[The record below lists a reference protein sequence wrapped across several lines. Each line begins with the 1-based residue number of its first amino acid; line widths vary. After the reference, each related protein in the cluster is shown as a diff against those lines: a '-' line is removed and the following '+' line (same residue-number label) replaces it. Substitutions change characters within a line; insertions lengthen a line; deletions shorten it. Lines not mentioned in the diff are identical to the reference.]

1 LEESKRYMV
10 ILKKILLL
18 VFLIVVSFTQCS
30 QDYPRNKE
38 GKPTSVGI
46 SNYITENK
54 YHIIDEVQLFI
65 NEPIYDIEI
74 YSDDLR
80 EYMSHDSLELGRTY
94 IPGEIILTTEER
106 YVGYELKSTPNF
118 KKKNLTY
125 DDKFVK
131 GVLIHEIY
139 HCYFNQVLREM
150 KMMGFIASS
159 EYNNI
164 VYVPS
169 HEYGFG
175 AEFMEEGFC
184 EYMTFNMGECIRDKR
199 EFKPKS
205 IEEIKDP
212 NNISKVKYEYAL
224 SFVEPIIQRYGIKY
238 GMAVIIRNKPPSY
251 KEILTP
257 QIYYD
262 RLESGLEKFP
272 VQDSIALSKNP
283 E

>member
-1 LEESKRYMV
+1 MV

-18 VFLIVVSFTQCS
+18 IFLIAISFTQCS

-38 GKPTSVGI
+38 GKPTSIGI
-46 SNYITENK
+46 ANYITEKK
-54 YHIIDEVQLFI
+54 YSIINEVQLFI
-65 NEPIYDIEI
+65 NEPIYEIEI

-80 EYMSHDSLELGRTY
+80 EYTRHDSLELGRTY
-94 IPGEIILTTEER
+94 IPGEIILTTEEK
-106 YVGYELKSTPNF
+106 YAGYELKATSNS
-118 KKKNLTY
+118 KKKGLTY

-150 KMMGFIASS
+150 KMLEFIVAS

-164 VYVPS
+164 VYVPN

-184 EYMTFNMGECIRDKR
+184 EYMVFKMGESVRDKK
-199 EFKPKS
+199 EFKPKN
-205 IEEIKDP
+205 IKEIIDP
-212 NNISKVKYEYAL
+212 LNTHEVKYQYAL
-224 SFVEPIIQRYGIKY
+224 SFVEPIIEKYGIKY

-251 KEILTP
+251 KEILAP
-257 QIYYD
+257 RIYYD
-262 RLESGLEKFP
+262 RLESGLERFP
-272 VQDSIALSKNP
+272 IQDSLAKEP